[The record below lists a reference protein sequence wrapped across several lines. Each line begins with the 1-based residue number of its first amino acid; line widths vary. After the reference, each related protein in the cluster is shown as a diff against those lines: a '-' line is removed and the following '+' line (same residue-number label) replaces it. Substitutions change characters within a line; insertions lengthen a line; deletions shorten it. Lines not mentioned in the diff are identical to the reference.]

1 MNVTII
7 NKNNN
12 SNDYFLKIGKHYYP
26 QYQYEVQLLGG
37 VGLKDTFANTLPK
50 KIIQMDV
57 MQKALAK
64 LQALGYMTKHCV
76 KDMRKWQHN

>member
-7 NKNNN
+7 NNNN
-12 SNDYFLKIGKHYYP
+12 NNNNNGYFLIIGKHYYP
-26 QYQYEVQLLGG
+26 QYQYEG
-37 VGLKDTFANTLPK
+37 VGLKDTFANTLRK
-50 KIIQMDV
+50 KIMQMDV

-64 LQALGYMTKHCV
+64 LQALGYMTKPCV